1 GTAGTAFLLSRE
13 HRLLATC
20 AHVVEYAGSGPG
32 DRVELAFRA
41 SREPVWALVEP
52 ERWLPPEGEDVAILR
67 ALAEPPEAAA
77 LPLGT
82 TAGVSGHA
90 GRTFGFPELKPLAGL
105 AGSATVSARI
115 LDEAGRPILQ
125 LSEAAEI
132 TPGFSGGPLYD
143 TVARRIIGMV
153 VSLAAP

>member
-1 GTAGTAFLLSRE
+1 MSMPGRSCERSSGSRTSQTRSRCSSPSRPPVSWGTLRSASSRGTPTIPSNSPGAAWPLRSPMAPDEPADAVARVVHDRGTAGTAFLLSRE

-67 ALAEPPEAAA
+67 ALAEPPEA
-77 LPLGT
+77 
-82 TAGVSGHA
+82 
-90 GRTFGFPELKPLAGL
+90 
-105 AGSATVSARI
+105 
-115 LDEAGRPILQ
+115 
-125 LSEAAEI
+125 
-132 TPGFSGGPLYD
+132 
-143 TVARRIIGMV
+143 
-153 VSLAAP
+153 